1 MSAKY
6 TLLKVIAKIL
16 RLQNMMKKPYSQLQK
31 KFKTQTAYPVIPE
44 CIEEDLDFS
53 TFKVGVNP
61 VLHVKHKAPAEQ
73 VCIYLIGGGMLKYP
87 KKDEVKEQIKLA
99 RLTCRDMVLPYYP
112 LVPDNSILDVYEML
126 YQLYK
131 KLIEE
136 YEHENIAIAGGSSG
150 GNLALGLISYI
161 NEKGEGIP
169 MPGKIYAAS
178 PGTMIYTEEEKR
190 KAKIL
195 DGRDLIMSIIA
206 LENIQ
211 VGMENGREVP
221 EYMRYLQRGD
231 YTGLKEAYLIFGGDE
246 VFSAAA
252 DTIAEQMRKFGVDV
266 RLEIGEGMY
275 HMYSMMPLVPE
286 AKKAY
291 QDMIEYLKI

>member
-61 VLHVKHKAPAEQ
+61 VLHVKHKEPAEQ

-99 RLTCRDMVLPYYP
+99 RLTGRDMVLPYYP

-131 KLIEE
+131 KLIAE

-195 DGRDLIMSIIA
+195 DGRDLVMSIIA

-211 VGMENGREVP
+211 AGMENGREVP

-291 QDMIEYLKI
+291 QNMIEYLKI

>member
-31 KFKTQTAYPVIPE
+31 KFKTQTAYPFIPE

-53 TFKVGVNP
+53 TFKVGENP
-61 VLHVKHKAPAEQ
+61 VLHIKHKAPAEQ

-99 RLTCRDMVLPYYP
+99 RLTGRDMVLPYYP

-131 KLIEE
+131 KLIAE

-211 VGMENGREVP
+211 AGMENGREVP

-252 DTIAEQMRKFGVDV
+252 DTIAEQIRKFGVDV

>member
-1 MSAKY
+1 
-6 TLLKVIAKIL
+6 
-16 RLQNMMKKPYSQLQK
+16 
-31 KFKTQTAYPVIPE
+31 
-44 CIEEDLDFS
+44 
-53 TFKVGVNP
+53 
-61 VLHVKHKAPAEQ
+61 
-73 VCIYLIGGGMLKYP
+73 
-87 KKDEVKEQIKLA
+87 
-99 RLTCRDMVLPYYP
+99 MVLPYYP

-131 KLIEE
+131 KLIAK

-211 VGMENGREVP
+211 AGMENGREVP

>member
-99 RLTCRDMVLPYYP
+99 RLTERDMVLPYYP

-131 KLIEE
+131 KLIVE

-178 PGTMIYTEEEKR
+178 PGTVIHTEEEKR

-195 DGRDLIMSIIA
+195 DGRDLIMSTIA

-211 VGMENGREVP
+211 AGMENGREVP

>member
-61 VLHVKHKAPAEQ
+61 ILHIKHKAPAEQ

-87 KKDEVKEQIKLA
+87 KKDEVKEQIKIA
-99 RLTCRDMVLPYYP
+99 RLTGRDMVLPYYP

-195 DGRDLIMSIIA
+195 DGRDLIMSTIA

-211 VGMENGREVP
+211 AGMENGREVP

>member
-99 RLTCRDMVLPYYP
+99 RLTGRDMVLPYYP

-195 DGRDLIMSIIA
+195 DGRDLIMSTIA

-211 VGMENGREVP
+211 AGMENGREVP

-252 DTIAEQMRKFGVDV
+252 DTIAEQIRKFGVDV

>member
-61 VLHVKHKAPAEQ
+61 VLHIKHKAPAEQ

-99 RLTCRDMVLPYYP
+99 RLTGRDMVLPYYP

-178 PGTMIYTEEEKR
+178 PGTVIYTEEEKR

-211 VGMENGREVP
+211 AGMENGREVP

>member
-61 VLHVKHKAPAEQ
+61 VLHIKNKAPAEQ

-99 RLTCRDMVLPYYP
+99 RLTGRDMVLPYYP

-195 DGRDLIMSIIA
+195 DGRDLIMSTIA

-211 VGMENGREVP
+211 AGMENGREVP

>member
-61 VLHVKHKAPAEQ
+61 ILHIKHKAPAEQ

-99 RLTCRDMVLPYYP
+99 RLTGRDMVLPYYP

-131 KLIEE
+131 KLIAE

-211 VGMENGREVP
+211 AGMENGREVP

-252 DTIAEQMRKFGVDV
+252 DTIAEQIRKFGVDV

-291 QDMIEYLKI
+291 QNMIEYLKI

>member
-99 RLTCRDMVLPYYP
+99 RLTGRDMVLPYYP

-131 KLIEE
+131 KLIAE
-136 YEHENIAIAGGSSG
+136 YEHESIAIAGGSSG

>member
-53 TFKVGVNP
+53 TFKVDVNP
-61 VLHVKHKAPAEQ
+61 VLHIKHKAPAEQ

-99 RLTCRDMVLPYYP
+99 RLTGRDMVLPYYP

-211 VGMENGREVP
+211 AGMENGREVP

>member
-61 VLHVKHKAPAEQ
+61 VLHIKHKAPAEQ

-99 RLTCRDMVLPYYP
+99 RLTGRDMVLPYYP

-211 VGMENGREVP
+211 AGMENGREVP

-231 YTGLKEAYLIFGGDE
+231 YTGLKEAHLIFGGDE

>member
-44 CIEEDLDFS
+44 CIEEDLAFS

-99 RLTCRDMVLPYYP
+99 RLTGRDMVLPYYP

-131 KLIEE
+131 KLIAE

>member
-53 TFKVGVNP
+53 TFKVGVNL
-61 VLHVKHKAPAEQ
+61 VLHIKHKAPAEQ

-99 RLTCRDMVLPYYP
+99 RLTGRDMVLPYYP

-161 NEKGEGIP
+161 NEKGE
-169 MPGKIYAAS
+169 
-178 PGTMIYTEEEKR
+178 
-190 KAKIL
+190 AKIL
-195 DGRDLIMSIIA
+195 DGRDLIMSTIA

-211 VGMENGREVP
+211 AGMENGREVP

>member
-99 RLTCRDMVLPYYP
+99 RLTGRDMVLPYYP

-169 MPGKIYAAS
+169 MLGKIYAAS

-211 VGMENGREVP
+211 AGMENGREVP

-252 DTIAEQMRKFGVDV
+252 DTIAEQIRKFGVDV

>member
-61 VLHVKHKAPAEQ
+61 VLHIKHKAPAEQ

-99 RLTCRDMVLPYYP
+99 RLTGRDMVLPYYP

-131 KLIEE
+131 KLIAK

-211 VGMENGREVP
+211 AGMENGREVP

>member
-99 RLTCRDMVLPYYP
+99 RLTGRDMVLPYYP

-126 YQLYK
+126 YQMYK
-131 KLIEE
+131 KLIVE

-211 VGMENGREVP
+211 AGMENGREVP

>member
-61 VLHVKHKAPAEQ
+61 VLHIKHKAPAEQ

-99 RLTCRDMVLPYYP
+99 RLTGRDMVLPYYP

-131 KLIEE
+131 KLIAE

-211 VGMENGREVP
+211 AGMENGREVP

-231 YTGLKEAYLIFGGDE
+231 YTGLKEAYLILAVMKSFQLPP
-246 VFSAAA
+246 
-252 DTIAEQMRKFGVDV
+252 I
-266 RLEIGEGMY
+266 
-275 HMYSMMPLVPE
+275 P
-286 AKKAY
+286 
-291 QDMIEYLKI
+291 

>member
-1 MSAKY
+1 MSVKY

-61 VLHVKHKAPAEQ
+61 VLHVKHKAPAER

-99 RLTCRDMVLPYYP
+99 RLTGRDMVLPYYP

-126 YQLYK
+126 YKLYK
-131 KLIEE
+131 KLIAE

-195 DGRDLIMSIIA
+195 DGRDLIMSTIA

-211 VGMENGREVP
+211 AGMENGREVP

-246 VFSAAA
+246 VFSSAA

>member
-1 MSAKY
+1 
-6 TLLKVIAKIL
+6 
-16 RLQNMMKKPYSQLQK
+16 
-31 KFKTQTAYPVIPE
+31 
-44 CIEEDLDFS
+44 
-53 TFKVGVNP
+53 
-61 VLHVKHKAPAEQ
+61 
-73 VCIYLIGGGMLKYP
+73 MLKYP

-99 RLTCRDMVLPYYP
+99 RLTGRDMVLPYYP

-195 DGRDLIMSIIA
+195 DGRDLIMSTIA

-211 VGMENGREVP
+211 AGMENGREVP

>member
-99 RLTCRDMVLPYYP
+99 RLTGRDMVLPYYP

-131 KLIEE
+131 KLIAE

-252 DTIAEQMRKFGVDV
+252 DIIAEQMRKFGVDV

>member
-61 VLHVKHKAPAEQ
+61 VLHIKHKAPAEQ

-99 RLTCRDMVLPYYP
+99 RLTGRDMVLPYYP

-131 KLIEE
+131 KLIAK

-211 VGMENGREVP
+211 AGMENGREVP

-252 DTIAEQMRKFGVDV
+252 DTIAEQMRKFSVDV

>member
-99 RLTCRDMVLPYYP
+99 RLTGRDMVLPYYP

-131 KLIEE
+131 KLIAE

-252 DTIAEQMRKFGVDV
+252 DTIAELMRKFGVDV

>member
-99 RLTCRDMVLPYYP
+99 RLTGRDMVLPYYP

-150 GNLALGLISYI
+150 GNLTLGLISYI

-195 DGRDLIMSIIA
+195 DGRDLIMSTIA

-211 VGMENGREVP
+211 AGMENGREVP

>member
-1 MSAKY
+1 
-6 TLLKVIAKIL
+6 
-16 RLQNMMKKPYSQLQK
+16 
-31 KFKTQTAYPVIPE
+31 
-44 CIEEDLDFS
+44 
-53 TFKVGVNP
+53 
-61 VLHVKHKAPAEQ
+61 
-73 VCIYLIGGGMLKYP
+73 MLFRS
-87 KKDEVKEQIKLA
+87 IKLA
-99 RLTCRDMVLPYYP
+99 RLTGRDMVLPYYP

-195 DGRDLIMSIIA
+195 DGRDLIMSTIA

-211 VGMENGREVP
+211 AGMENGREVP

-275 HMYSMMPLVPE
+275 RRPDRKSVV
-286 AKKAY
+286 
-291 QDMIEYLKI
+291 

>member
-61 VLHVKHKAPAEQ
+61 VLHIKHKAPAEQ

-99 RLTCRDMVLPYYP
+99 RLTGRDMVLPYYP

-211 VGMENGREVP
+211 AGMENGREVP

-291 QDMIEYLKI
+291 QNMIEYLKI

>member
-99 RLTCRDMVLPYYP
+99 RLTGRDMVLPYYP

-131 KLIEE
+131 KLIVE

-195 DGRDLIMSIIA
+195 DGRDLIMSTIA

-211 VGMENGREVP
+211 AGMENGREVP

>member
-61 VLHVKHKAPAEQ
+61 VLHIKHKAPAEQ

-99 RLTCRDMVLPYYP
+99 RLTGRDMVLPYYP

-131 KLIEE
+131 KLIAK

-195 DGRDLIMSIIA
+195 DRRDLIMSTIA

-211 VGMENGREVP
+211 AGMENGREVP

-291 QDMIEYLKI
+291 QDMIGYLKI

>member
-99 RLTCRDMVLPYYP
+99 RLTGRDMVLPYYP

-131 KLIEE
+131 KLIAK

-211 VGMENGREVP
+211 AGMENGREVP

>member
-61 VLHVKHKAPAEQ
+61 VLHIKHKAPAEQ

-99 RLTCRDMVLPYYP
+99 RLTGRDMVLPYYP

-206 LENIQ
+206 LENIH
-211 VGMENGREVP
+211 
-221 EYMRYLQRGD
+221 LQRGD

-252 DTIAEQMRKFGVDV
+252 DTIAEQIRKFGVDV

>member
-99 RLTCRDMVLPYYP
+99 RLTGRDMVLPYYP
-112 LVPDNSILDVYEML
+112 LMPDNSILDVYEML
-126 YQLYK
+126 YKLYK
-131 KLIEE
+131 KLLAE

-195 DGRDLIMSIIA
+195 AGRDLIMSIIA

-211 VGMENGREVP
+211 AGMENGREVP

>member
-1 MSAKY
+1 MSDKY

-99 RLTCRDMVLPYYP
+99 RLTGRDMVLPYYP

-266 RLEIGEGMY
+266 RWEIGEGMY

>member
-61 VLHVKHKAPAEQ
+61 VLQVKHKEPAEQ

-99 RLTCRDMVLPYYP
+99 RLTGRDMVLPYYP

-131 KLIEE
+131 KLIAE

-195 DGRDLIMSIIA
+195 DGRDLVMSIIA

-211 VGMENGREVP
+211 AGMENGREVP

>member
-61 VLHVKHKAPAEQ
+61 ILHIKHKAPAEQ

-99 RLTCRDMVLPYYP
+99 RLTGRDMVLPYYP

-169 MPGKIYAAS
+169 LPGKIYAAS

-195 DGRDLIMSIIA
+195 EGRDLIMSTIA

-211 VGMENGREVP
+211 AGMENGREVP

-252 DTIAEQMRKFGVDV
+252 DIIAEQMRKFGVDV

-291 QDMIEYLKI
+291 QDMIDYLKI

>member
-1 MSAKY
+1 
-6 TLLKVIAKIL
+6 
-16 RLQNMMKKPYSQLQK
+16 
-31 KFKTQTAYPVIPE
+31 
-44 CIEEDLDFS
+44 
-53 TFKVGVNP
+53 
-61 VLHVKHKAPAEQ
+61 
-73 VCIYLIGGGMLKYP
+73 MLKYP

-99 RLTCRDMVLPYYP
+99 RLTGRDMVLPYYP

>member
-61 VLHVKHKAPAEQ
+61 VLHIKHKAPAEQ

-99 RLTCRDMVLPYYP
+99 RLTGRDMVLPYYP

-211 VGMENGREVP
+211 AGMENGREVP

-286 AKKAY
+286 TKKAY

>member
-61 VLHVKHKAPAEQ
+61 VLHIKHKAPAEQ

-99 RLTCRDMVLPYYP
+99 RLTGRDMVLPYYP

-211 VGMENGREVP
+211 AGMENGREVP

-231 YTGLKEAYLIFGGDE
+231 YTGLKVAYLIFGGDE

-291 QDMIEYLKI
+291 QNMIEYLKI

>member
-61 VLHVKHKAPAEQ
+61 VLHIKHKAPAEQ

-99 RLTCRDMVLPYYP
+99 RLTVRDMVLPYYP

-131 KLIEE
+131 KLIAK

-211 VGMENGREVP
+211 AGMENGREVP

>member
-44 CIEEDLDFS
+44 CIEEDLDLS

-99 RLTCRDMVLPYYP
+99 RLTGRDMVLPYYP

-211 VGMENGREVP
+211 AGMENGREVP